1 MLRIVLIVCVT
12 LITMATVVPV
22 IESFVVEK
30 KEGYLNCVRKKP
42 MVVLALAIAI
52 VGAAVLHFCFLQ
64 NDRLVYLDCLQDQ
77 CVWYVVLLI
86 ATVDFFTKKIPNVLI
101 LGLFG
106 VRIAFIIVSIAITP
120 SQWSTIIGKSVIGL
134 LIGLL
139 FMGTCFLISRG
150 GLGGG
155 DVKLYSLLGL
165 CYGLYGV
172 ITILLY
178 SLLSS
183 VIVGVIL
190 LVTHKAK
197 FKSTMAM
204 APFALIGL
212 TVFILLG

>member
-1 MLRIVLIVCVT
+1 M
-12 LITMATVVPV
+12 
-22 IESFVVEK
+22 
-30 KEGYLNCVRKKP
+30 
-42 MVVLALAIAI
+42 
-52 VGAAVLHFCFLQ
+52 
-64 NDRLVYLDCLQDQ
+64 DCLQDQ

-197 FKSTMAM
+197 FKSTMPM